1 MMESKRYLHINK
13 YFAFAFMVFAV
24 LSSVSDNSNETNTA
38 RPVDWNLAYFLD
50 VNQMFIQ
57 NSAQVTSQ
65 IFTNRYNDFSVY
77 VQGIIAKVA
86 VGNTFNGIV
95 FGILFFDVIC
105 INNKI
110 MQNNIWRK
118 AVF

>member
-1 MMESKRYLHINK
+1 METKRYLNLNK

-24 LSSVSDNSNETNTA
+24 LSNVSDNYNKANAVNSKDGNF
-38 RPVDWNLAYFLD
+38 AYFL
-50 VNQMFIQ
+50 NANNLFIQ
-57 NSAQVTSQ
+57 NTVKITTR
-65 IFTNRYNDFSVY
+65 FFVNKYNAFSEY
-77 VQGIIAKVA
+77 VQGIIANAAAGNIFTGIA
-86 VGNTFNGIV
+86 V
-95 FGILFFDVIC
+95 GILFFAAIH

>member
-1 MMESKRYLHINK
+1 MKSKRYLNINK

-24 LSSVSDNSNETNTA
+24 LSSVSDNGNGVKAASSAN
-38 RPVDWNLAYFLD
+38 WNLAYFLD
-50 VNQMFIQ
+50 ANHLNLQ
-57 NSAQVTSQ
+57 NSTKLTTQ
-65 IFTNRYNDFSVY
+65 IFVNKFNDFSVY
-77 VQGIIAKVA
+77 VQGIIGKVST
-86 VGNTFNGIV
+86 GSSFIGIAS
-95 FGILFFDVIC
+95 GILFFGAIC